1 MSNME
6 VSLKA
11 AKEVNADILAP
22 ELYRT
27 AQETSLRARR
37 EYRYKNF
44 ESAKKFANQARSM
57 AEQAEFEA
65 LRNGAKRE
73 ALPVDPLSEPSYA
86 PVPVNNPNGDPSAPA
101 AGTTGSKTGTN
112 PKTSSPSTPSL
123 PVPGFPK
130 Q

>member
-6 VSLKA
+6 VAIKA

-22 ELYRT
+22 ELFRT
-27 AQETSLRARR
+27 AQEVSLKARR

-44 ESAKKFANQARSM
+44 EIAKKYSDQARVY
-57 AEQAEFEA
+57 AEKAEFEA

-73 ALPVDPLSEPSYA
+73 SVPVDPLSEPSYA
-86 PVPVNNPNGDPSAPA
+86 PVPTTNPNGTPLNPSASPQPS
-101 AGTTGSKTGTN
+101 GKSTGRKT
-112 PKTSSPSTPSL
+112 P
-123 PVPGFPK
+123 